1 VLTIAKEAVVFSNF
15 GEKCKVQF
23 ACYCIGVGCQFC
35 A

>member
-1 VLTIAKEAVVFSNF
+1 VLTIAKEGLLFSNF
-15 GEKCKVQF
+15 GERGKVQF